1 MEIKINKEI
10 RSYQEAVFM
19 GLSLR
24 QLLFSILAV
33 GAAVGVYF
41 GLKNVLGQETVSWLC
56 VIAAFPFAIL
66 GFIKYHGMTAE
77 QFLWVWIRSEI
88 LEPKVYYFRPKNPYL
103 EAAERMKKVE
113 KEKTH
118 FVLRR
123 VKDGQREKPIAEQEG
138 ESDV

>member
-77 QFLWVWIRSEI
+77 QFLKAYIESEFLTPKELKSVPVNLYAVI
-88 LEPKVYYFRPKNPYL
+88 LSDSSIK
-103 EAAERMKKVE
+103 EALK
-113 KEKTH
+113 
-118 FVLRR
+118 L
-123 VKDGQREKPIAEQEG
+123 D
-138 ESDV
+138 